1 MLGRITVGLFFL
13 LLVWGNLVA
22 GMKAGLACPDWPL
35 CQGKV
40 LPPFR
45 LDIWME
51 FSHRLLAA
59 AATVSLLALTHF
71 RFRSYLGWAKAI
83 PLAAVGLVM
92 VEIVLGGLTVIL
104 ELPVQL
110 TTLHF
115 MTGLAVFLLA
125 FYMLEF
131 DGSHRIP
138 RFSLHGY
145 APLFIG
151 MIALVFSQA
160 ALGAYVRH
168 AQAGLAC
175 PDFPACQGSWLPS
188 PLTGPVLLHFSHRL
202 AGYGIALTSMA
213 LSGAAF
219 LDRGL
224 GRYRGKALLLVML
237 SLLQLGAG
245 ALVVLSG
252 LNFAATAI
260 HLAVALAILALLFHL
275 WVAELCKGEEA
286 LSKAG

>member
-1 MLGRITVGLFFL
+1 MLGRLTVALLFL

-22 GMKAGLACPDWPL
+22 GMRAGLACPDWPL
-35 CQGKV
+35 CQGEL

-59 AATVSLLALTHF
+59 VASVSLLALAHF
-71 RFRSYLGWAKAI
+71 RFRSYRGWSKAI
-83 PLAAVGLVM
+83 PLAAVGLVAG
-92 VEIVLGGLTVIL
+92 EIVLGGLTVL
-104 ELPVQL
+104 MELPVQL
-110 TTLHF
+110 TTFHF

-131 DGSHRIP
+131 DGIRRLP
-138 RFSLHGY
+138 RFSLDGY

-175 PDFPACQGSWLPS
+175 PDFPACQGSWMPPS
-188 PLTGPVLLHFSHRL
+188 LTGPVFLHYSHRL
-202 AGYGIALTSMA
+202 AGYGIALTTMA
-213 LSGAAF
+213 LCGAAF

-224 GRYRGKALLLVML
+224 GRYRNKALLLLIL
-237 SLLQLGAG
+237 SLLQLGTG

-252 LNFAATAI
+252 LNLAATAV
-260 HLAVALAILALLFHL
+260 HLAMALAMLSLLLHL
-275 WVAELCKGEEA
+275 WVAELCKKEGA

>member
-1 MLGRITVGLFFL
+1 MLGRITVGLFFML
-13 LLVWGNLVA
+13 LIWGNLVA

-35 CQGKV
+35 CQGEL

-59 AATVSLLALTHF
+59 AATVSLLALAHF
-71 RFRSYLGWAKAI
+71 RFRSYQGWAKAI
-83 PLAAVGLVM
+83 PLAAVGLVV
-92 VEIVLGGLTVIL
+92 VEILLGGLTVLL

-115 MTGLAVFLLA
+115 MSGLAVFLLA

-131 DGSHRIP
+131 DGNSRLP
-138 RFSLHGY
+138 RFSLHGF

-175 PDFPACQGSWLPS
+175 PDFPACQGGWLPPS
-188 PLTGPVLLHFSHRL
+188 LTGPVFLHYSHRL
-202 AGYGIALTSMA
+202 AGYGIALTAMA
-213 LSGAAF
+213 LCGAAF

-224 GRYRGKALLLVML
+224 GRYRGKALLLVIL
-237 SLLQLGAG
+237 SLAQIGAG
-245 ALVVLSG
+245 AFVVLSG
-252 LNFAATAI
+252 LNFAAAAV
-260 HLAVALAILALLFHL
+260 HLAIALAILSLLFHL
-275 WVAELCKGEEA
+275 WVAELCKREGA

>member
-1 MLGRITVGLFFL
+1 MLGRSTVALLFL
-13 LLVWGNLVA
+13 LLVWGNLVT

-35 CQGKV
+35 CQGGV
-40 LPPFR
+40 LPQFQ

-59 AATVSLLALTHF
+59 VATVSLLALAHF
-71 RFRSYLGWAKAI
+71 RFRSYPGLAKGI
-83 PLAAVGLVM
+83 PLAAVGLVV
-92 VEIVLGGLTVIL
+92 VEIVLGGLTVLL

-131 DGSHRIP
+131 DGTSRIP

-145 APLFIG
+145 APLFLG

-175 PDFPACQGSWLPS
+175 PDFPACQGSWLPPS
-188 PLTGPVLLHFSHRL
+188 LTGPVFLHFSHRL
-202 AGYGIALTSMA
+202 AGYGIALTTIA
-213 LSGAAF
+213 LCVATF

-224 GRYRGKALLLVML
+224 GHYRGKALLLVIL
-237 SLLQLGAG
+237 NLFQIGAG

-260 HLAVALAILALLFHL
+260 HLAVALAILSLLFHL
-275 WVAELCKGEEA
+275 WVAELCKREGA